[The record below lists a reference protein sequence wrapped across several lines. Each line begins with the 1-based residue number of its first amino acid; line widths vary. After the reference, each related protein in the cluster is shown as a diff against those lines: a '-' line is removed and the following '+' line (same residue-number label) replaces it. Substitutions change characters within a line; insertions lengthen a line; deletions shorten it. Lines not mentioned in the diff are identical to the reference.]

1 MNKGILI
8 VVVVLMVAALV
19 GLGWIVAHR
28 SQPAP
33 ASGPPSIAYSSNQ
46 DDYVFPH
53 KIYAYD
59 LRSAKKELAGKT
71 VWVKPDNSLS
81 YYQYGSGLQ
90 HKAGVLAS
98 LEKLE
103 IQDLALQKTS
113 GAATHVDQIVI
124 VKYEAVAVFRK
135 AGQPAT
141 YVVPIGG
148 GSQFRLNEEFFIDDP
163 HELYKHWPPDVW
175 TAIDRHEARPGM
187 SELQVS
193 FALGASSSSGG
204 GPYGNRTM
212 KYANAGN
219 PVSVRFAGNKAVEI
233 VPGTSK

>member
-1 MNKGILI
+1 MGPTGMNKGILI
-8 VVVVLMVAALV
+8 VVVVLVVAALV
-19 GLGWIVAHR
+19 GLGWIIAHR

-33 ASGPPSIAYSSNQ
+33 VSGPPSTTYSSNQ

-81 YYQYGSGLQ
+81 YYHYGSGLQ
-90 HKAGVLAS
+90 HKAGVLAP

-124 VKYEAVAVFRK
+124 VKYEAMAVFRK

-141 YVVPIGG
+141 YAVPIGG
-148 GSQFRLNEEFFIDDP
+148 GRPSRVEQEVFIDDP
-163 HELYKHWPPDVW
+163 PELLKNLPPRGLTPFYSHKTPPRMKEVQIKIAPRA
-175 TAIDRHEARPGM
+175 TRQPGGR
-187 SELQVS
+187 S
-193 FALGASSSSGG
+193 FW
-204 GPYGNRTM
+204 N
-212 KYANAGN
+212 
-219 PVSVRFAGNKAVEI
+219 
-233 VPGTSK
+233 